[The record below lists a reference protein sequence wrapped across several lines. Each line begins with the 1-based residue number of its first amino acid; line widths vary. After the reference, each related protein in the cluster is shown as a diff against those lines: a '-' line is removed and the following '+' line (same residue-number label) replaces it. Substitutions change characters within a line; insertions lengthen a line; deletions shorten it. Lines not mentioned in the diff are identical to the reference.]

1 MDVLYFEDW
10 SPVEL
15 RAERK
20 EIERQILTAANNVSY
35 SGAGGGGVSFISQAE
50 AKALV
55 RLLSARIAELEGRPS
70 KRTGMRFITLI
81 GE

>member
-1 MDVLYFEDW
+1 MDVFYFEDW
-10 SPVEL
+10 SPQEL
-15 RAERK
+15 RKERRD
-20 EIERQILTAANNVSY
+20 IERQLLTAANTVSY
-35 SGAGGGGVSFISQAE
+35 SAAGGGTTSFISQAE

-55 RLLSARIAELEGRPS
+55 RLLTARIAELEGRPS